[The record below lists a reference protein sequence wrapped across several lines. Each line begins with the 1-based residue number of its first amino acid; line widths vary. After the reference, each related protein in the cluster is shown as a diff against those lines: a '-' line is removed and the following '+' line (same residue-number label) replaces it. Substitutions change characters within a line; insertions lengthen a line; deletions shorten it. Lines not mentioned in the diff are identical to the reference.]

1 MGENQKKI
9 CPKCGTELME
19 DNFCMGCGAYV
30 DPVTKKESSE
40 SYGSG
45 SYDASNGFGS
55 FGSSAAAGAGG
66 ILGGGVLGEN
76 GVLRNGILSDGGIG
90 ASGFGS
96 ASGNAAKDALGNASG
111 SGSEG
116 ASGNNTDNPFGVDM
130 ASILG
135 GIEPDQSFSGAG
147 AASDAEGGSGSA
159 AGNGYGGNGYGNNG
173 YGNNGYGNNGYGY
186 GAGANAGYGASGS
199 GYGPNG
205 TGRSSG
211 YAEGSSDK
219 MPLLQSILIMVG
231 IAVVV
236 FFGIFIVDT
245 MTKLKDEITTLYT
258 YDSKNDIEESMSIL
272 AAGDKV
278 KQIIEE
284 DRWNIANR
292 SSAEI
297 EIVKEFLVEY
307 GKEYDAYDFITF
319 DMKEEGSSL
328 VISIIYRDLDK
339 RANVKSLV
347 KLGIVEDGAGD
358 YVSLKETVK
367 SLKSSGWSDKAGA
380 VAR

>member
-45 SYDASNGFGS
+45 SNDASNSFGS
-55 FGSSAAAGAGG
+55 FGSSAAAGTGG

-76 GVLRNGILSDGGIG
+76 GVLGNGILSDGGIG
-90 ASGFGS
+90 ASG
-96 ASGNAAKDALGNASG
+96 SGNVSGNVSGNASG

-116 ASGNNTDNPFGVDM
+116 ASGSNMDNPFGVDM

-159 AGNGYGGNGYGNNG
+159 AGNGYGSNGYGNNG
-173 YGNNGYGNNGYGY
+173 YGSNGYGNNGYGY
-186 GAGANAGYGASGS
+186 GAGANAGYGASGG

-205 TGRSSG
+205 AGRSSG

-219 MPLLQSILIMVG
+219 MPLLQSILIMAG
-231 IAVVV
+231 IAIVV
-236 FFGIFIVDT
+236 FFGIFIADT
-245 MTKLKDEITTLYT
+245 ATKLKDEITTLYI

-292 SSAEI
+292 SSEEI
-297 EIVKEFLVEY
+297 ETVKEFMLEY

-347 KLGIVEDGAGD
+347 KLGIVQDGGGD

-367 SLKSSGWSDKAGA
+367 SLKSSGWSDQAGA
-380 VAR
+380 SAR

>member
-30 DPVTKKESSE
+30 EPEVKKEASD

-45 SYDASNGFGS
+45 SYDASDSFGS

-76 GVLRNGILSDGGIG
+76 GVLGNGILGDGGIG

-96 ASGNAAKDALGNASG
+96 ASGNAAKDASGNASG

-116 ASGNNTDNPFGVDM
+116 ASGSNMDNPFGVDM
-130 ASILG
+130 ATILG

-173 YGNNGYGNNGYGY
+173 YGNNGYGYG

-245 MTKLKDEITTLYT
+245 MTKLRDEVTTLYT
-258 YDSKNDIEESMSIL
+258 YDSKNDIEGKMSIL
-272 AAGDKV
+272 ASGDKV
-278 KQIIEE
+278 KQITEE
-284 DRWNIANR
+284 ERWNIANY
-292 SSAEI
+292 SPEQVDI
-297 EIVKEFLVEY
+297 VTEYVKEYY
-307 GKEYDAYDFITF
+307 GNYGNYDFIFF
-319 DMKEEGSSL
+319 DMKQEGSEL
-328 VISIIYRDLDK
+328 LIDIVYRDLDK
-339 RANVKSLV
+339 RANVKSLI
-347 KLGIVEDGAGD
+347 KLGIVQEGGGD

-367 SLKSSGWSDKAGA
+367 SLKGAGWSDQAGA
-380 VAR
+380 SAR